1 MYAGILKLPLLIQT
15 LKSSNGGNPHPT
27 LQNVFT
33 SVLEELVNDMSK
45 YRELIETTLDLSLVD
60 KGEFLIKA
68 EFDEDL
74 QGNIFT
80 LNSFFTINILNF

>member
-15 LKSSNGGNPHPT
+15 LKSSNGGNPHST
-27 LQNVFT
+27 LQNVFI

-74 QGNIFT
+74 QGNIII
-80 LNSFFTINILNF
+80 LNYFFTIYIY